1 MHLSILTKQ
10 LRNETFARSIEIVRE
25 IGYTHVCLG
34 TGGVAHT
41 EHDHCY
47 AQKLVE
53 DAARIDE
60 YKAVLR
66 DNGVQIASFAMPA
79 NPVHPQK
86 RIREKN
92 DRDLRASILLAE
104 KFGVD
109 TVTTMSGCPG
119 DHDGGLYP
127 NWVCYGWPM
136 DHSHVLKYQWEEVLI
151 PYWKDL
157 EKFAR
162 DHGVRVGLELH
173 PNMCCYN
180 TATMLRLRE
189 ATGPNL
195 GACLDPSH
203 PFYLGMDP
211 IQMVDALKDC
221 LFAVHGKD
229 TVFNQRNLA
238 LNGWFDGETEY
249 AKKSWHFALPGYG
262 HGEDF
267 WKQLVFALRQA
278 GYDRDICFEDED
290 QQFDGTEAMVKAY
303 NYLNPIIY
311 DKPSSGYYWAADC
324 MKDIF
329 AYLDDQDGALAEK
342 ERERGAK

>member
-1 MHLSILTKQ
+1 MYLSILLKQ

-25 IGYTHVCLG
+25 IGYRYVCPG

-47 AQKLVE
+47 AQKLVQ
-53 DAARIDE
+53 DDKRIAE

-92 DRDLRASILLAE
+92 DADLRATILLAE

-119 DHDGGLYP
+119 DHDGALYP
-127 NWVCYGWPM
+127 NWVCYGWPL
-136 DHSHVLKYQWEEVLI
+136 DHSHVLEYQWKEVLV
-151 PYWKDL
+151 PYWKET

-162 DHGVRVGLELH
+162 DHGVRIGLELH

-203 PFYLGMDP
+203 PFYLGMDS
-211 IQMVDALKDC
+211 IQMVEALKDC

-229 TVFNQRNLA
+229 TVFNKRNLA
-238 LNGWFDGETEY
+238 LNGWFDGEKEY
-249 AKKSWHFALPGYG
+249 DKKSWHFTVPGYG
-262 HGEDF
+262 HGDDF
-267 WKQLVFALRQA
+267 WKQLIVALRA
-278 GYDRDICFEDED
+278 NGYDRDICFEDED
-290 QQFDGTEAMVKAY
+290 QQFDGYEAMVSGF
-303 NYLNPIIY
+303 NYLNPMLY

-324 MKDIF
+324 MREIF
-329 AYLDDQDGALAEK
+329 AYLNDQEGAIAEK
-342 ERERGAK
+342 KAERGEN

>member
-1 MHLSILTKQ
+1 MYLSILTKQ
-10 LRNETFARSIEIVRE
+10 LRNESFARSVEMVRE

-41 EHDHCY
+41 QHDHCY

-53 DAARIDE
+53 DNARIEE
-60 YKAVLR
+60 YKSILKAN
-66 DNGVQIASFAMPA
+66 DVQIASFAMPA

-86 RIREKN
+86 RIRDKN
-92 DRDLRASILLAE
+92 DRDLRATILLAE

-119 DHDGGLYP
+119 DHEGSIYP
-127 NWVCYGWPM
+127 NWVCYGWPA
-136 DHSHVLKYQWEEVLI
+136 DHSCVLKYQWEEVLI
-151 PYWKDL
+151 PYWK
-157 EKFAR
+157 EMEAFAR
-162 DHGVRVGLELH
+162 SHGVRIGLELH

-195 GACLDPSH
+195 GCCLDPSH

-211 IQMVDALKDC
+211 IQMVEALKDC

-229 TVFNQRNLA
+229 TVFQKRQLA

-249 AKKSWHFALPGYG
+249 TQKSWHFTVPGYG

-267 WKQLVFALRQA
+267 WKQFIFALRQA

-290 QQFDGTEAMVKAY
+290 QQFEGYEAMVACF
-303 NYLNPIIY
+303 NYLNPILY
-311 DKPSSGYYWAADC
+311 KKPSSNYYWAGDC
-324 MKDIF
+324 MREIF
-329 AYLDDQDGALAEK
+329 AYLDDKEGALAEK
-342 ERERGAK
+342 R